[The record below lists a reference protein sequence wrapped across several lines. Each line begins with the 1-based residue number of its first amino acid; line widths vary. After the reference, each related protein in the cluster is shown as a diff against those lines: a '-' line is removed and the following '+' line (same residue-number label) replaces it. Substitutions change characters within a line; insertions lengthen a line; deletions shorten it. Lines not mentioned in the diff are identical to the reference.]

1 MNRRVQL
8 GLIVSMLLVLGL
20 AALPLTGSHGHI
32 ESAVGAQLAPDAE
45 HIAPVEHTG
54 EARTGSSTL
63 LAELD
68 MPFFSFA
75 GITRARL

>member
-8 GLIVSMLLVLGL
+8 GLILPMLLALCL
-20 AALPLTGSHGHI
+20 AALSLTGSHGHFD
-32 ESAVGAQLAPDAE
+32 SAVGAQLTPDSDG
-45 HIAPVEHTG
+45 IGPVEQTG

>member
-8 GLIVSMLLVLGL
+8 GLILPMMIALCL
-20 AALPLTGSHGHI
+20 AALPSTDAGTRI
-32 ESAVGAQLAPDAE
+32 EADVGAQASPNSGDLGPE
-45 HIAPVEHTG
+45 EQPGPSWST
-54 EARTGSSTL
+54 SNTL

>member
-8 GLIVSMLLVLGL
+8 GLILPMLLVLCL
-20 AALPLTGSHGHI
+20 AALPLTAPRAQI
-32 ESAVGAQLAPDAE
+32 ESAVGAQLTPE
-45 HIAPVEHTG
+45 LGSVPVVQAG